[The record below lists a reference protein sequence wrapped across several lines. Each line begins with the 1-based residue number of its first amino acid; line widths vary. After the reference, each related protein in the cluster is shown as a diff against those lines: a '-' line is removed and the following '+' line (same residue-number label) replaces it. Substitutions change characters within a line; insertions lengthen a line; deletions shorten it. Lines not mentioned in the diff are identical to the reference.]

1 MSLDLYNR
9 GRRMGRTWVMLC
21 LLLIP
26 TLPGCAQATPPPEPI
41 TIVFVHPEVD
51 TEYYQTL
58 VGEFAESHP
67 DITVELRAS
76 TGDMQS
82 ALSAGETDVFVA
94 APYVLLQL
102 LQQDQVLSLDPFI
115 EQDRS
120 FEASD
125 FYPGTMD
132 LLTFEGKTL
141 AIPAGVDVL
150 VMFYNKDLFDRH
162 GVPYPDIGWTWD
174 DFLSAGLA
182 VTDPE
187 AGIYGYTP
195 IGTTTEPMYSDAVFF
210 VYQHG
215 GRLFDGLQDPTHTT
229 FDDPL
234 TVKAVEW
241 YARLYQE
248 YDIAPT
254 PTEARKAFGASRYAY
269 YDGIRH
275 GQVGMWIGEHSQR
288 GGLGWPVEWF
298 VDWGM
303 APLPRDVTSITQA
316 DVEGYAIH
324 AGAEHPDA
332 CWQWITFLSQHMPY
346 RLMPARKALAD
357 SIAYGQLVGEDIAAV
372 VRASM
377 EDAVLI
383 NLMAFVEFEGDM
395 DTFARAVREVIDG
408 ESTAREAMDWAQQ
421 QAEQ

>member
-1 MSLDLYNR
+1 
-9 GRRMGRTWVMLC
+9 VMLC

-26 TLPGCAQATPPPEPI
+26 MLCSCAQATPPAEPI

-51 TEYYQTL
+51 TEVYQTL
-58 VGEFAESHP
+58 AGEFAETHP
-67 DITVELRAS
+67 SITVELRAS
-76 TGDMQS
+76 TGTMWS
-82 ALSAGETDVFVA
+82 ALSIGETDVFVA

-102 LQQDQVLSLDPFI
+102 LQQDQVLDLDPFI

-120 FEASD
+120 FQASD

-150 VMFYNKDLFDRH
+150 VMFYNKDLFDQH

-187 AGIYGYTP
+187 AGVYGYTP
-195 IGTTTEPMYSDAVFF
+195 IGTTNEPAYADAALF

-215 GRLFDGLQDPTHTT
+215 GRLFDSLRDPTYTT

-234 TVKAVEW
+234 TIEAVEW
-241 YARLYQE
+241 YARLYDE

-254 PTEARKAFGASRYAY
+254 PTEARKAFGTSQYAY
-269 YDGIRH
+269 YEGIRQ

-288 GGLGWPVEWF
+288 GGLGWPVDWF

-303 APLPRDVTSITQA
+303 VPLPRDVTSMTQA

-324 AGAEHPDA
+324 AEAEHPDA
-332 CWQWITFLSQHMPY
+332 CWEWISFLSQHMPY
-346 RLMPARKALAD
+346 RLMPARKELAD

-395 DTFARAVREVIDG
+395 DTFASAVREVIDG
-408 ESTAREAMDWAQQ
+408 DSTAREAMDWAQQ